1 MYGFFKE
8 LFTETNE
15 KIFKETF
22 DRIEKY
28 EEISDRVEVE
38 IATYLT
44 RVSTHDLSEESS
56 RRLQAMFKIISDI
69 ESISDSN
76 YTLAKTMR
84 RKRKAN
90 IWFNQEIRDNLNYM
104 FQLVDEAFL
113 VMLYNLDEGYASI
126 NLGPAYEAEE
136 KINQFRNKLRKQH
149 IKNVE
154 EVKYKY
160 QAGVI
165 YNDLFSE
172 AEKLADYI
180 INVSEDIA
188 EINKPV
194 KKAVL
199 QRVN

>member
-1 MYGFFKE
+1 
-8 LFTETNE
+8 
-15 KIFKETF
+15 
-22 DRIEKY
+22 
-28 EEISDRVEVE
+28 
-38 IATYLT
+38 
-44 RVSTHDLSEESS
+44 
-56 RRLQAMFKIISDI
+56 
-69 ESISDSN
+69 
-76 YTLAKTMR
+76 MR

-104 FQLVDEAFL
+104 FELVDEAFL
-113 VMLYNLDEGYASI
+113 VLLHNLEEDHTKI

-149 IKNVE
+149 LKNVE
-154 EVKYKY
+154 EEKYKY

-199 QRVN
+199 QKV